1 MILTLVVTVLVV
13 TSMLAINALYVAGEF
28 ATVSARKP
36 RITQLA
42 QEGDRLAQ
50 MLLPVIE
57 DPHRLDSYIA
67 ASQVGITLSSIVLGI
82 YGEREI
88 TPHIEPALERLP
100 LGSGQL
106 ASAGITAF
114 LVLAVLTTLQVVFGE
129 LVPKAISLRY
139 PEEVALFTVIP
150 MRWSG
155 DILLKPL
162 IVLLNGSGA
171 LVLRLLGASY
181 SAHNSHVHSP
191 EEIMILIS
199 ESEKGGLVDAEE
211 RRLLDNVFRT
221 SQLTAGEIAVP
232 RTRLVAASADMP
244 VRAALKL
251 AAGSAYTRIPIYRG
265 DIDHPEG
272 FVHLRDL
279 FRLYRAN
286 PDASIETIV
295 RPLVY
300 VPETMPVNDVWQVM
314 NRDQSYLAMVFDEYG
329 GTVGMVTREDLIE
342 ELFGEVQDEFDVE
355 DPLIARGE
363 DGKYIVRGDTLISTL
378 NEHLDLDL
386 PDTYAYT
393 VGGLV
398 LHAMGRIPKSDDEIS
413 VDGVTLHVD
422 SVNEQSI
429 QKISLTLPGDK
440 TGASD
445 EELA

>member
-1 MILTLVVTVLVV
+1 MILTLLVIVLVV
-13 TSMLAINALYVAGEF
+13 TLMLAINALYVAGEF

-42 QEGDRLAQ
+42 HEGNRLAQ

-88 TPHIEPALERLP
+88 APRIEPALEWLP
-100 LGSGQL
+100 LGSSGL
-106 ASAGITAF
+106 ASAGVAAI

-139 PEEVALFTVIP
+139 PEEVALFTTIP

-155 DILLKPL
+155 DVLLKPL
-162 IVLLNGSGA
+162 IILLNGSGT
-171 LVLRLLGASY
+171 LVLKLLGA
-181 SAHNSHVHSP
+181 HNAGHSSHVHSP

-199 ESEKGGLVDAEE
+199 ESEEGGLVDAEE

-221 SQLTAGEIAVP
+221 SELSAGEIAVP

-244 VRAALKL
+244 VDTALKL
-251 AAGSAYTRIPIYRG
+251 AAESAYTRIPIYQG
-265 DIDHPEG
+265 DMDHPEG

-279 FRLYRAN
+279 FRLYREN
-286 PDASIETIV
+286 HEASIETIM

-363 DGKYIVRGDTLISTL
+363 DGKYIVRGDTLISML
-378 NEHLDLDL
+378 NEHLDLNL

-393 VGGLV
+393 IGGLV
-398 LHAMGRIPKSDDEIS
+398 LHEMGRIPKPDDEVS
-413 VDGVTLHVD
+413 VDGIMLHVD
-422 SVNEQSI
+422 SVSEQSI
-429 QKISLTLPGDK
+429 QKISLTLPHNGSDA
-440 TGASD
+440 ASK
-445 EELA
+445 EQA